1 MESFAELSS
10 NQVCIFSAHAHAG
23 KKRRRERKNIQGNWL
38 PIKSAA
44 KSGYL
49 YFFVFSLSS
58 SSGRHTGLHSDTKEE
73 KEEKKTKMEFE
84 NTRKE
89 WERESWLNIDVTSQA
104 LSIKRNSFHQTE
116 SKYTASIRPE
126 EDEEREEEK
135 TFRTR
140 RERSERKFQRLL
152 TYPWY
157 KLFSLMFTTLKKT
170 VRFFPLFPST
180 CMYTHLPSKFGWFRL
195 GLKWKSTERLAL
207 RYF

>member
-1 MESFAELSS
+1 MLTRERSEGEREKISRATGFLLNLRQ
-10 NQVCIFSAHAHAG
+10 NQGICIF
-23 KKRRRERKNIQGNWL
+23 
-38 PIKSAA
+38 
-44 KSGYL
+44 
-49 YFFVFSLSS
+49 SS

-135 TFRTR
+135 H
-140 RERSERKFQRLL
+140 SEQDGKEVRGNSNVYLL
-152 TYPWY
+152 IPDIN
-157 KLFSLMFTTLKKT
+157 
-170 VRFFPLFPST
+170 
-180 CMYTHLPSKFGWFRL
+180 
-195 GLKWKSTERLAL
+195 
-207 RYF
+207 YFLSCLLH